1 VLIFLEISM
10 SWYEEEP
17 ELIRGVIQDYDD
29 PPSYDDQ
36 RLISLAAIA
45 AFYVLV
51 DINSNA
57 YSIDLVAKTISPDP
71 TDSPSK
77 QTSSF
82 MALTAVKAACLLSG
96 GEAKK
101 AAGQSVAIRDG
112 TSSIALG
119 GRSSAYL
126 ALFKYGYCTG
136 YTNLLDKYLIGQY
149 EMVGRAVMG
158 PCLVAPGPG
167 YAFAGSTWSQSRTFR
182 KYYPDG

>member
-1 VLIFLEISM
+1 M
-10 SWYEEEP
+10 SWSEEMV
-17 ELIRGVIQDYDD
+17 ELVRGVIQDYDD
-29 PPSYDDQ
+29 PPAYTDE
-36 RLISLAAIA
+36 RLESLSAIA

-51 DINSNA
+51 DINSDT
-57 YSIDLVAKTISPDP
+57 YSVDLVNKTISPDP

-82 MALTAVKAACLLSG
+82 MALTAVKAACLVSG

-101 AAGQSVAIRDG
+101 AAGQSVSIRDG
-112 TSSIALG
+112 TSSISLG
-119 GRSSAYL
+119 GVAAARL
-126 ALFKYGYCTG
+126 ALFKSGYCTA
-136 YTNLLDKYLIGQY
+136 YANLLDKYLIGKY

-182 KYYPDG
+182 KYFPE